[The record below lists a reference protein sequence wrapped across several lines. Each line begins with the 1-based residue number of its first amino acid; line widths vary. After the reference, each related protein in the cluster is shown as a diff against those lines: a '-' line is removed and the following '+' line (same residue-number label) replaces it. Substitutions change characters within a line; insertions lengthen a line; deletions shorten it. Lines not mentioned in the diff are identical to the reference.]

1 MKKRNLNLYLI
12 AYTKIDHRPKH
23 KSMTVFHISR
33 KDVGENIY
41 DFRVDKDFLE
51 RKVKALTSK

>member
-1 MKKRNLNLYLI
+1 
-12 AYTKIDHRPKH
+12 
-23 KSMTVFHISR
+23 MTVFHISR

-51 RKVKALTSK
+51 RKVKALTSKQTKINHWMIKMKAFF